1 MVMEI
6 QNSLCLQHG
15 ARAHK
20 RSQVILNKEQISDQS
35 IKGQSDETNNYILLK
50 GHLSSEDGFWT
61 NRSKH

>member
-20 RSQVILNKEQISDQS
+20 RSQVIKEQISDQS

-50 GHLSSEDGFWT
+50 CHLSSEDGF
-61 NRSKH
+61 